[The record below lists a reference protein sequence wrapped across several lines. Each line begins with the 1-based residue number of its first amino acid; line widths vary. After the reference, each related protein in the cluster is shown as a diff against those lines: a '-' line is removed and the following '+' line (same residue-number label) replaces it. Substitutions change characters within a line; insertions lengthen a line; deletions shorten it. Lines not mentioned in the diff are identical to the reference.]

1 MAASRKAMQS
11 AIASGVL
18 SPLVM
23 APTTSAR
30 AMPIETAVTATA
42 VDKASAAVVINSTR
56 VMGRCLGAGPGRAPG
71 LIPVGLVNGLGMSI
85 SANQSTHLSRR
96 MPAWIRPELGEGF
109 GEEGQIC
116 VFG

>member
-1 MAASRKAMQS
+1 
-11 AIASGVL
+11 
-18 SPLVM
+18 M

-56 VMGRCLGAGPGRAPG
+56 VMGRCLGAGPGRAPS

-96 MPAWIRPELGEGF
+96 MPARIRPELGEGF

>member
-1 MAASRKAMQS
+1 MQS

-23 APTTSAR
+23 APTTSAS

-42 VDKASAAVVINSTR
+42 VDRASAAVVINSTR
-56 VMGRCLGAGPGRAPG
+56 VMGRCLGAGPGRAQG
-71 LIPVGLVNGLGMSI
+71 LIPVGLVNRLGTSI

-96 MPAWIRPELGEGF
+96 MPARIRSELGEGI
-109 GEEGQIC
+109 GEERQIC